1 VENIKVSRETIHN
14 IILDE
19 LEYADLDRLSNKDLD
34 VAVNVIVDHY
44 KTVSKAF
51 AGTLDE
57 TYLSKAVISEYIEG
71 YVDNIKFVTAKDYP
85 AVARLVWN
93 SIWSKLVKVNAE

>member
-1 VENIKVSRETIHN
+1 MENKVTRETIRN
-14 IILDE
+14 IIVDE
-19 LEYADLDRLSNKDLD
+19 LEYGDLDCLSSKNLD

-44 KTVSKAF
+44 KTASKAF

-57 TYLSKAVISEYIEG
+57 TYLSKTVISEYIEG
-71 YVDNIKFVTAKDYP
+71 YVNNIKFVTSKDYP

-93 SIWSKLVKVNAE
+93 SIWSRLVKVNAE